1 MFSRLFLLLSAS
13 LAVAATVPVRT
24 DAELRAALQAAKPG
38 DRIEV
43 APGDYTGGLHLPRL
57 RGESGRPIVLTAADP
72 QRPPHFRGGGSGIHF
87 VDPAFLE
94 ISHLVL
100 TGATGN
106 GLSLDDG
113 GTYSPAPRG
122 IVLRG
127 LHVSAIGP
135 RGNAD
140 ALKLSG
146 IDGFRIEDCTLEHW
160 GSGSGSGIDLVGC
173 HDGLI
178 TRCTLRHTADLRTT
192 GGSGIQAKGGSRGI
206 LIRQNRFE
214 HAGQR
219 AVNLGGSTGFEFF
232 RPPLTAWPGGVPRT
246 EAADLTVEG
255 NTFIGSLA
263 PICFVGVDGAKVRF
277 NTFYDPGKWVIR
289 ILQETKDAA
298 FVPSRGG
305 HFTDNLVVFAS
316 RQWSEGGIN
325 IGAGTAPETF
335 QFARNHWHCRDD
347 PSQSRP
353 RLPRPETGG
362 SYGGEPQFLDATA
375 GDLRQKP
382 TSPARTH
389 GADALP
395 ATL

>member
-1 MFSRLFLLLSAS
+1 MFSRLLFLGAS
-13 LAVAATVPVRT
+13 LAAAATVPVRT
-24 DAELRAALQAAKPG
+24 DAELRVALQAARPG
-38 DRIEV
+38 DRIEI

-72 QRPPHFRGGGSGIHF
+72 QRPPRFRGGASGLHF

-94 ISHLVL
+94 ISHLQV

-106 GLSLDDG
+106 GISLDDG

-122 IVLRG
+122 IVLRS
-127 LHVSAIGP
+127 LRVSAIGP
-135 RGNAD
+135 RGNSD

-178 TRCTLRHTADLRTT
+178 THCTLRHTADLRTT

-206 LIRQNRFE
+206 IIRKNRFE

-219 AVNLGGSTGFEFF
+219 AVNLGGSTGADFF
-232 RPPLTAWPGGVPRT
+232 RPPLAVWPADVPRA

-255 NTFIGSLA
+255 NTFLGSLA
-263 PICFVGVDGAKVRF
+263 PVCFVGIDGAQVRF
-277 NTFYDPGKWVIR
+277 NTFHHPGKWLIR
-289 ILQETKDAA
+289 ILQETRDPA
-298 FVPSRGG
+298 FVPARGG
-305 HFTDNLVVFAS
+305 HFTDNLIVFTA
-316 RQWSEGGIN
+316 RQWSEGGVN
-325 IGAGTAPETF
+325 VGSGTAPETF
-335 QFARNHWHCRDD
+335 HFARNHWHCSDD
-347 PSQSRP
+347 PSRSRP
-353 RLPRPETGG
+353 RLPTPEAEGT
-362 SYGGEPQFLDATA
+362 YGGEPHFLDAPA

-382 TSPARTH
+382 SSPARSR
-389 GADALP
+389 GADALSGK
-395 ATL
+395 L